1 MKKHLLLISLI
12 CAGYDVSAQNVGIGT
27 KTPHASAVLEV
38 SSNYKGVLIPTV
50 ALQSASDKN
59 AVPNPANGLLIY
71 KPSNAFN
78 LEGFYYNMG
87 KESDPIWQM
96 LGASLTLPYT
106 ATASYDGALF
116 HLENTGNSF
125 ASTAIDGFST
135 ERTGVWGS
143 TSLGRG
149 VIGKSSGSGTGVYA
163 YSLKDGI
170 ALHVNGRLKIAGPGL
185 SAGVGKLLTSDANGN
200 ATWQA
205 PAVKT
210 IAFSVNGVE
219 GSGALGSF
227 EQVKFS
233 NENYNLG
240 DGYSGAPSYSFQAP
254 VHGIYHFAASLK
266 FQNDGLSFHP
276 SVNLVRKR
284 NGVSEIIG
292 YNYRD
297 DARSKYTG
305 MVTMDCELLPGDVVF
320 VSGVSGQV
328 TGDPSPTLSTTNY
341 NAFFNGRL
349 IQKL

>member
-1 MKKHLLLISLI
+1 MKKHILFISLI
-12 CAGYDVSAQNVGIGT
+12 CAGYGVSAQSVGIGT

-38 SSNYKGVLIPTV
+38 SSNNKGVLIPTV

-71 KPSNAFN
+71 KPANAFN

-87 KESDPIWQM
+87 KESDPMWQM
-96 LGASLTLPYT
+96 LGASLTLPYMS
-106 ATASYDGALF
+106 TASYDGALF
-116 HLENTGNSF
+116 YLENTGNSF

-143 TSLGRG
+143 TNSGRG

-163 YSLKDGI
+163 YSLKDGV
-170 ALHVNGRLKIAGPGL
+170 ALHVNGRLKITGPGL

-205 PAVKT
+205 PAIKT

-219 GSGALGSF
+219 GSGAIGFF

-233 NENYNLG
+233 TENYNLG
-240 DGYSGAPSYSFQAP
+240 NGYSGAPSYSFQAP
-254 VHGIYHFAASLK
+254 VHGIYQFTASLK
-266 FQNDGLSFHP
+266 FLNNGLLFYP
-276 SVNLVRKR
+276 AVNLVRKR
-284 NGVSEIIG
+284 NGVSEIVG
-292 YNYRD
+292 YDYHE

-305 MVTMDCELLPGDVVF
+305 QVTIDCELLPGDIVF
-320 VSGVSGQV
+320 VSAKNGHV
-328 TGDPSPTLSTTNY
+328 TGDPLPTLSTVNY
-341 NAFFNGRL
+341 TAFFNGRL
-349 IQKL
+349 LQKL